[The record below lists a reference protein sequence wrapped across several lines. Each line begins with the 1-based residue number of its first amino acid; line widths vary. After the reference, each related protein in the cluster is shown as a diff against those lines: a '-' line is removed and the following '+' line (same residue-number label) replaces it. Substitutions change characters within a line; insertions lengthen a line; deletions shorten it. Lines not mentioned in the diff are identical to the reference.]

1 MRCFSH
7 WKSYIQTVLTRCTVV
22 VALQSTDAPSDD
34 VSLAD
39 MCTELLEVAQLASRY
54 YLSIA
59 LGVIQ
64 VTFDSCTA
72 AASAEAPAATE
83 TTASASTESQQTA
96 IDARDE
102 VCDKELYVSNS
113 ESVTKA
119 VTFEESFENA
129 AQGEAAADVKTDQ
142 TQASAAATPTGPAEV
157 RGCP

>member
-1 MRCFSH
+1 M
-7 WKSYIQTVLTRCTVV
+7 
-22 VALQSTDAPSDD
+22 QSTDASSDD

-39 MCTELLEVAQLASRY
+39 VCTELLEVAQLASRY

-64 VTFDSCTA
+64 MTFTSCSA
-72 AASAEAPAATE
+72 AASAEAPADTE
-83 TTASASTESQQTA
+83 TTVSSSTESPQTA
-96 IDARDE
+96 IDATDE
-102 VCDKELYVSNS
+102 VCNKELSVSNS

-129 AQGEAAADVKTDQ
+129 AQGEAADDVKADQ
-142 TQASAAATPTGPAEV
+142 TQASAAAPPTGPAEV